1 MLARRHRFNDCGC
14 LSARPT
20 AQAIFGPRAGVII
33 TCATLSGIA
42 TASVIVTS
50 EPLLESTLIEFV
62 PAVGDRAIL
71 PSGPAGWREDR
82 LAVTVK

>member
-1 MLARRHRFNDCGC
+1 M
-14 LSARPT
+14 
-20 AQAIFGPRAGVII
+20 I

-50 EPLLESTLIEFV
+50 EPWLESTLIEFV